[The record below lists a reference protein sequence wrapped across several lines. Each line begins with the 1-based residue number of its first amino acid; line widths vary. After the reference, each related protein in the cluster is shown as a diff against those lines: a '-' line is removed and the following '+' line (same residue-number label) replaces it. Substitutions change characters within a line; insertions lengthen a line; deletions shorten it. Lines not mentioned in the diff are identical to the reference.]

1 MQCQNETN
9 KQGAHDC
16 SVEFDPDG
24 LTGMVETTNLKK
36 NTMTH
41 KKELASQNA
50 RVTQNLE
57 ETSNVEVFEI
67 DIMEELKFEHEECE
81 ESELSKLLFNL

>member
-1 MQCQNETN
+1 M
-9 KQGAHDC
+9 KQTSKMYIAVQW
-16 SVEFDPDG
+16 SLTPMVF
-24 LTGMVETTNLKK
+24 TGMVETTNLKK

-50 RVTQNLE
+50 RVTQNPK

-81 ESELSKLLFNL
+81 ESELSKLLLKF

>member
-1 MQCQNETN
+1 
-9 KQGAHDC
+9 
-16 SVEFDPDG
+16 
-24 LTGMVETTNLKK
+24 
-36 NTMTH
+36 MTH

-81 ESELSKLLFNL
+81 ESELSKLLLNL